1 MRNGGVRSSQS
12 CCERAFVT
20 NVSGYAASFLE
31 AQRAI
36 GEKNE
41 AARTKIIG
49 KLVFILT
56 IIRGLKCATFKQ
68 GMKTRIMRHY
78 RLSLL

>member
-1 MRNGGVRSSQS
+1 VGAFVHPRS
-12 CCERAFVT
+12 CWERAFVT
-20 NVSGYAASFLE
+20 NVSGTVASFFE

-41 AARTKIIG
+41 AARTKITG

-56 IIRGLKCATFKQ
+56 ITRGLKFA
-68 GMKTRIMRHY
+68 
-78 RLSLL
+78 LSDKE